1 MEGKGRLN
9 SEQKE
14 NLIRTFSMEDAE
26 RALKE
31 MRTKTTPGPN
41 GFPVDSYT
49 KLCGGG
55 GDQVV
60 GHADARGF
68 LL

>member
-49 KLCGGG
+49 KLCVCVGGG
-55 GDQVV
+55 GESS
-60 GHADARGF
+60 GGSCRC
-68 LL
+68 